1 MKKDFKSFSNEI
13 FGTVKALLE
22 LGLYCVSQMLKP
34 MVDEL
39 QRKSSSCNQGEW
51 YDSDVKE
58 KMVKVSLL
66 HLDRIQTVVK
76 SHFADFKET
85 EEEKIRAFS
94 SPKVT
99 FLLGRLMQRAELGDM
114 RYFLD
119 CPVCLCI
126 INSSLYKVH
135 NFCGEE
141 DGG

>member
-1 MKKDFKSFSNEI
+1 
-13 FGTVKALLE
+13 
-22 LGLYCVSQMLKP
+22 MLKP

-66 HLDRIQTVVK
+66 HLERIQTVVK

-114 RYFLD
+114 RYWIVLD
-119 CPVCLCI
+119 VCALSIHHLRCI
-126 INSSLYKVH
+126 IFVERKMVAEALARLLKVLKVPGVH
-135 NFCGEE
+135 GVDFVFSASKGR
-141 DGG
+141 